1 MPRAQ
6 GCAGAARVSF
16 ARHIHLRHDTFWRC
30 TPFTASGNVPALMM
44 ERNENKN
51 KQANCFSFSS
61 YDFDPASGQATLSYD
76 VDGRKLQEK
85 ITFPWAPWPVD
96 ASRQAAFFQ
105 ALELLHLIAGISYY
119 KAGLATR
126 IDTGESK
133 IDSVVAGFLNELYVQ
148 GLGEFAYINQLDLS
162 GLINFEASADTS
174 PLAMDS
180 DLPERALVAM
190 GGGKDSLVC
199 LKMLKGA
206 GIEVQPACVGAS
218 VLIGETAKAAGL
230 PLIRI
235 QRELSPVLAEMNANG
250 AWNGHVPVTA
260 INSAILLC
268 AGLLY
273 GYRYI
278 VFANESSANEATL
291 KDGQGKEVNHQY
303 SKSFAFE
310 RALRQVI
317 EHRVSAGIEYF
328 SLLRPFSEIA
338 ITRRFSE
345 MTEFHDVFSSC
356 NRNFHLD
363 GSHIEGRW
371 CQDCPKCRF
380 AALALA
386 PFLSPQQLIA
396 IQGADLLDQENQLQ
410 GFRALCGLGQHK
422 PFECVGS
429 IAESRAAM
437 KFLAMS
443 PEWQSKKVVSTL
455 AGLPEIGQSSELELE
470 PDPAAEHCIPGAIM
484 AKLDAFQ

>member
-1 MPRAQ
+1 M
-6 GCAGAARVSF
+6 ARQ
-16 ARHIHLRHDTFWRC
+16 
-30 TPFTASGNVPALMM
+30 AS
-44 ERNENKN
+44 
-51 KQANCFSFSS
+51 CFSFSDYQ
-61 YDFDPASGQATLSYD
+61 YDSATGEATLSYD
-76 VDGRKLQEK
+76 VDGRVLQEK

-119 KAGLATR
+119 KAGLAR
-126 IDTGESK
+126 HINVGDSK
-133 IDSVVAGFLNELYVQ
+133 IDLLKADFLNELYMQ
-148 GLGEFAYINQLDLS
+148 GLAEFAYVNQLDLS
-162 GLINFEASADTS
+162 GLMKFETNIDEAPGGNDT
-174 PLAMDS
+174 

-199 LKMLKGA
+199 LQMLIDA
-206 GIEVQPACVGAS
+206 GIEVQPACVGGS
-218 VLIGETAKAAGL
+218 KLIAETVKAAGL

-235 QRELSPVLAEMNANG
+235 GRELSAELVTMNASG

-291 KDGQGKEVNHQY
+291 KDGQGKDVNHQY

-310 RALRQVI
+310 QVFR
-317 EHRVSAGIEYF
+317 RVIREYVSPGIEYF

-338 ITRRFSE
+338 ITRQFSKIKK
-345 MTEFHDVFSSC
+345 FHSVFSSC
-356 NRNFHLD
+356 NRNFHQD
-363 GSHIEGRW
+363 GSHIKGRW

-386 PFLSPQQLIA
+386 PFMTPRQLLE
-396 IQGADLLDQENQLQ
+396 IQASDLLDQEDQLQ
-410 GFRALCGLGQHK
+410 GFKALCGLGEQK

-437 KFLAMS
+437 KFLANIDHWR
-443 PEWQSKKVVSTL
+443 EKYVVRML
-455 AGLPEIGQSSELELE
+455 AEYPEIQQSGELDLE
-470 PDPAAEHCIPGAIM
+470 PDFETEHCIPDVLM
-484 AKLDAFQ
+484 AKLNAL

>member
-1 MPRAQ
+1 MTKPRLKLDKQ
-6 GCAGAARVSF
+6 SGTVS
-16 ARHIHLRHDTFWRC
+16 D
-30 TPFTASGNVPALMM
+30 M
-44 ERNENKN
+44 
-51 KQANCFSFSS
+51 QADCFSFSACN
-61 YDFDPASGQATLSYD
+61 YDPGSGEATLSYE
-76 VDGRKLQEK
+76 VDGRKLHEK

-119 KAGLATR
+119 KAGLACE
-126 IDTGESK
+126 IDTGEVK
-133 IDSVVAGFLNELYVQ
+133 TDGLMATFLNELYLK
-148 GLGEFAYINQLDLS
+148 GLGEFAYMNRLDLT
-162 GLINFEASADTS
+162 GLIDFGVNTDESTGSVDPSGQSFSLKQKPAH
-174 PLAMDS
+174 PV

-199 LKMLKGA
+199 LQMLKDA
-206 GIEVQPACVGAS
+206 GVEVQPACVGRS
-218 VLIGETAKAAGL
+218 TLIGETVKAAGL

-235 QRELSPVLAEMNANG
+235 QRELSPELTRLNAGG

-291 KDGQGKEVNHQY
+291 KDERGREVNHQY
-303 SKSFAFE
+303 SKSLVFEQLFAG
-310 RALRQVI
+310 VI
-317 EHRVSAGIEYF
+317 ERYVSPGIHYF

-345 MTEFHDVFSSC
+345 MTRYHQVFSSC
-356 NRNFHLD
+356 NRNFHQD
-363 GSHIEGRW
+363 GSHITGRW
-371 CQDCPKCRF
+371 CLDCPKCRF
-380 AALALA
+380 AALAMA
-386 PFLSPQQLIA
+386 PFLSPQALVV
-396 IQGADLLDQENQLQ
+396 IQGADLLDLDSQLQ
-410 GFRALCGLGQHK
+410 GFKALCGLEEHK

-437 KFLAMS
+437 RYLSGM
-443 PEWQSKKVVSTL
+443 PEWRDKYVVKAL
-455 AGLPEIGQSSELELE
+455 AGLEEIRQAGELDLL
-470 PDPAAEHCIPGAIM
+470 PDFAAEHCIPADIL
-484 AKLDAFQ
+484 ARLNAL

>member
-1 MPRAQ
+1 MNN
-6 GCAGAARVSF
+6 
-16 ARHIHLRHDTFWRC
+16 ILNID
-30 TPFTASGNVPALMM
+30 
-44 ERNENKN
+44 
-51 KQANCFSFSS
+51 KQANTFKFAGYH
-61 YDFDPASGQATLSYD
+61 YDAASGLASLFYEL
-76 VDGRKLQEK
+76 DGRQLKEE

-96 ASRQAAFFQ
+96 ASRQAAFFH

-119 KAGLATR
+119 KAGLAKN
-126 IDTGESK
+126 IDVGESGL
-133 IDSVVAGFLNELYVQ
+133 DGLLAGFLNELYLQ
-148 GLGEFAYINQLDLS
+148 GLGEFAHINELDLS
-162 GLINFEASADTS
+162 GLINFEASSNKSSEAQDI
-174 PLAMDS
+174 

-199 LKMLKGA
+199 LQMLRDA
-206 GIEVQPACVGAS
+206 GVDVQPACVGGS
-218 VLIGETAKAAGL
+218 ELIGETASAAGL

-235 QRELSPVLAEMNANG
+235 KRTLAAELSEMNREG

-260 INSAILLC
+260 INSAILVC
-268 AGLLY
+268 AGILY

-291 KDGQGKEVNHQY
+291 KDSQGTDVNHQY
-303 SKSFAFE
+303 SKSVAFE
-310 RALRQVI
+310 SAFREVI
-317 EHRVSAGIEYF
+317 KQRVSAGIEYF

-338 ITRRFSE
+338 ITRRFSD
-345 MTEFHDVFSSC
+345 MTDFHSVFSSC

-386 PFLSPQQLIA
+386 PFMTPEQLIN
-396 IQGADLLDQENQLQ
+396 IQGADLLDMDSQLQ
-410 GFRALCGLGQHK
+410 GFNELCGLGEDK

-437 KFLAMS
+437 RFLS
-443 PEWQSKKVVSTL
+443 GDSDWQDKSIVRKLSQS
-455 AGLPEIGQSSELELE
+455 AGIQQAGELELK
-470 PDPAAEHCIPGAIM
+470 PDSKAEHYIPATIL
-484 AKLDAFQ
+484 AKLDAF

>member
-1 MPRAQ
+1 MSKPWQ
-6 GCAGAARVSF
+6 VLNKDDIRVS
-16 ARHIHLRHDTFWRC
+16 
-30 TPFTASGNVPALMM
+30 G
-44 ERNENKN
+44 
-51 KQANCFSFSS
+51 KQANCFSFSGYH
-61 YDFDPASGQATLSYD
+61 YDSASGEATLTYD
-76 VDGRKLQEK
+76 IDGRVLHEK

-126 IDTGESK
+126 IDTGEIK
-133 IDSVVAGFLNELYVQ
+133 IGGVMAGFLNELYLK
-148 GLGEFAYINQLDLS
+148 GLGEFAYVNRLDIS
-162 GLINFEASADTS
+162 GLIGFEANTDEASMAEDLHGNTS
-174 PLAMDS
+174 SEQFSSSHPV

-199 LKMLKGA
+199 LRMLEAA
-206 GIEVQPACVGAS
+206 GVEVQPACVGGS
-218 VLIGETAKAAGL
+218 VLIGETVKAAGL
-230 PLIRI
+230 PLIRV
-235 QRELSPVLAEMNANG
+235 QRELSPGLSEMNADG

-291 KDGQGKEVNHQY
+291 EDGQGREVNHQY
-303 SKSFAFE
+303 SKSLAFE
-310 RALRQVI
+310 QNFDAVVRQY
-317 EHRVSAGIEYF
+317 VSPDISYF

-338 ITRRFSE
+338 ITRRFAE
-345 MTEFHDVFSSC
+345 MTRFHEVFSSC
-356 NRNFHLD
+356 NRNFHQD
-363 GSHIEGRW
+363 GSHITGRW
-371 CQDCPKCRF
+371 CRDCPKCRF

-386 PFLSPQQLIA
+386 PFIDPARLLA
-396 IQGADLLDQENQLQ
+396 IQGADLLNQENQLH
-410 GFRALCGLGQHK
+410 GFKALCGLGEHK

-437 KFLAMS
+437 RFLAGD
-443 PEWQSKKVVSTL
+443 PRWQDKYIVSAL
-455 AGLPEIGQSSELELE
+455 AGCPEIKQAGELELN
-470 PDPAAEHCIPGAIM
+470 PDFQTGHCIPSEIM
-484 AKLDAFQ
+484 ARLNAL